1 MDEVGN
7 QKLAGAAMK
16 RTRNGVLVQGTL
28 DLSKWPD
35 LNHLQIETKFL
46 ELIARDLAEKIVVD
60 DWPEEFELQ
69 RQAQVKTF
77 SSIEWTRERKRS

>member
-1 MDEVGN
+1 
-7 QKLAGAAMK
+7 MK

-28 DLSKWPD
+28 DLGKWPD

-46 ELIARDLAEKIVVD
+46 ELIARDLAEKIVED
-60 DWPEEFELQ
+60 DWPEEFELH